1 MVSLNGMEEPY
12 GFRARSVKEAL
23 LRFGYRQR
31 SRVKEMKILVVDDDA
46 IVIKS
51 CRRILEAEGFE
62 VTTVPGADEAL
73 EKVKYYDFD
82 LLLMDVKMPKHDG
95 IFLMREIK
103 KNWPNIPIIVMSGY
117 PTPETIADVL
127 KLGATQ
133 FIPKPFRPDE
143 LTKVVRQVLQK
154 AVKKDSFPTGAGG

>member
-1 MVSLNGMEEPY
+1 
-12 GFRARSVKEAL
+12 
-23 LRFGYRQR
+23 
-31 SRVKEMKILVVDDDA
+31 VDDDV

-62 VTTVPGADEAL
+62 VTTVPSADDAL
-73 EKVKYYDFD
+73 EKIKMYDFD
-82 LLLMDVKMPKHDG
+82 LLVMDVKMPKHDG

-103 KNWPNIPIIVMSGY
+103 KNWPDIPIIVMSGY

-133 FIPKPFRPDE
+133 FIPKPFKPDE
-143 LTKVVRQVLQK
+143 FMKSIRQVIQK
-154 AVKKDSFPTGAGG
+154 MSHKKSFPTGAGG

>member
-1 MVSLNGMEEPY
+1 
-12 GFRARSVKEAL
+12 
-23 LRFGYRQR
+23 
-31 SRVKEMKILVVDDDA
+31 MKILVVDDDA

-62 VTTVPGADEAL
+62 VTAVPSADEAL
-73 EKVKYYDFD
+73 EKIKSSEFD

-103 KNWPNIPIIVMSGY
+103 KNWSDIPIMVMSGY

-143 LTKVVRQVLQK
+143 LVK
-154 AVKKDSFPTGAGG
+154 AVHQVIQKMPRKKSSPRGDG

>member
-1 MVSLNGMEEPY
+1 M
-12 GFRARSVKEAL
+12 
-23 LRFGYRQR
+23 
-31 SRVKEMKILVVDDDA
+31 KEMKILVVDDDA

-62 VTTVPGADEAL
+62 VTSVPSADEAL
-73 EKVKYYDFD
+73 EKIKYYEFD

-103 KNWPNIPIIVMSGY
+103 KNWPDIPIIVMSGY

-143 LTKVVRQVLQK
+143 LVKSVRQVIQK
-154 AVKKDSFPTGAGG
+154 TPRKKSSPPGDG

>member
-1 MVSLNGMEEPY
+1 
-12 GFRARSVKEAL
+12 
-23 LRFGYRQR
+23 
-31 SRVKEMKILVVDDDA
+31 MKILVVDDDA

-62 VTTVPGADEAL
+62 VTSVPSADEAL
-73 EKVKYYDFD
+73 EKIKYYEFD

-103 KNWPNIPIIVMSGY
+103 KNWPDIPIIVMSGY
-117 PTPETIADVL
+117 PTPETIADVV

-143 LTKVVRQVLQK
+143 LVKSVRQVIQK
-154 AVKKDSFPTGAGG
+154 IPRKKSSPTGDG

>member
-1 MVSLNGMEEPY
+1 
-12 GFRARSVKEAL
+12 
-23 LRFGYRQR
+23 
-31 SRVKEMKILVVDDDA
+31 MKILVVDDDA

-62 VTTVPGADEAL
+62 VMTVPGADEAL
-73 EKVKYYDFD
+73 ENVKRYDFD

-103 KNWPNIPIIVMSGY
+103 KNSPDMPIIVMSGY
-117 PTPETIADVL
+117 PTPETIADVF

-143 LTKVVRQVLQK
+143 LAKVVRQVLQK
-154 AVKKDSFPTGAGG
+154 ASKKDSFPTGAGG

>member
-1 MVSLNGMEEPY
+1 
-12 GFRARSVKEAL
+12 
-23 LRFGYRQR
+23 
-31 SRVKEMKILVVDDDA
+31 MKILVVDDDA

-62 VTTVPGADEAL
+62 VTSVPGSDEAL
-73 EKVKYYDFD
+73 ERIKSSEFD

-103 KNWPNIPIIVMSGY
+103 KNWPDIPIIVMSGY

-143 LTKVVRQVLQK
+143 LVKTVRQVIQK
-154 AVKKDSFPTGAGG
+154 MPSKKSSPMGNG

>member
-1 MVSLNGMEEPY
+1 
-12 GFRARSVKEAL
+12 
-23 LRFGYRQR
+23 
-31 SRVKEMKILVVDDDA
+31 MKILVVDDDA

-51 CRRILEAEGFE
+51 CRRILETEGFE
-62 VTTVPGADEAL
+62 VTAVPGADEAL
-73 EKVKYYDFD
+73 EKIKSSEFD

-103 KNWPNIPIIVMSGY
+103 KNWSDIPIIVMSGY

-143 LTKVVRQVLQK
+143 LVKTVRQVIQK
-154 AVKKDSFPTGAGG
+154 MPLKKPSPTGDG

>member
-1 MVSLNGMEEPY
+1 
-12 GFRARSVKEAL
+12 
-23 LRFGYRQR
+23 
-31 SRVKEMKILVVDDDA
+31 MKILVVDDDA

-62 VTTVPGADEAL
+62 VMTVPGADEAL
-73 EKVKYYDFD
+73 ENVKRYDFD

-103 KNWPNIPIIVMSGY
+103 KNWPDMPIIVMSGY
-117 PTPETIADVL
+117 PTPETIADVF

-143 LTKVVRQVLQK
+143 LMKVVRQVLQK
-154 AVKKDSFPTGAGG
+154 ASKKDSFPTGAGG